1 VRSVVAVANQKGG
14 VGKTNLAGNIAAE
27 LASEGRR
34 VVAIDLDPQAT
45 LTTWAI
51 GRANP
56 LGTAEVLLGESPIA
70 SVVVEAPAFGFQLLA
85 SVPDRMRLVERQLAS
100 EFSSERRLERAL
112 RGYEADVVVI
122 DCPPSMGIL
131 TASALAAADLV
142 LVPTTATIEG
152 IDGLAQFK
160 TNLAKLVEAFER
172 PIPMRVVATIVDART
187 RLAREA
193 LDAIRALVGNDLA
206 QTVIRESVA
215 LREAVGYQQPIRTY
229 RPGSTGADDYR
240 SLAHEVFA
248 NV

>member
-1 VRSVVAVANQKGG
+1 MRSVVAVGNQKGG
-14 VGKTNLAGNIAAE
+14 VGKTNLAGNLAAE

-34 VVAIDLDPQAT
+34 VLSIDLDPQAT

-51 GRANP
+51 GRADP

-70 SVVVEAPAFGFQLLA
+70 SVVMEAPAFGFRLLA
-85 SVPDRMRLVERQLAS
+85 SVPARMRLAERQLAS
-100 EFSSERRLERAL
+100 EFGSERRLERAL
-112 RGYEADVVVI
+112 RAYEADVVII
-122 DCPPSMGIL
+122 DCPPSMGIF

-152 IDGLAQFK
+152 IDGLAQFRA
-160 TNLAKLVEAFER
+160 NLAKLVEAFER

-193 LDAIRALVGNDLA
+193 LDAIRALVGTELA
-206 QTVIRESVA
+206 QTIIRESVA

-229 RPGSTGADDYR
+229 RPGSTGAEDYR

-248 NV
+248 NA